1 MLKDLQEKGITI
13 LVSTPYMDEASLCDR
28 VALIQNGKILSI
40 DTPGN
45 IVEGFGRP
53 LFVSRADD
61 MLKLL
66 DDLRQLPEIEAAY
79 PSGIYHHVVM
89 RNGND
94 PKQIRDQLEN
104 KHNGLE
110 VISIKPDIEDCF
122 IALMH

>member
-1 MLKDLQEKGITI
+1 I

-40 DTPGN
+40 DTPLN
-45 IVEGFGRP
+45 IVNGFGKP
-53 LFVSRADD
+53 LFGSRSNN

-66 DDLRQLPEIEAAY
+66 DDLRKLPEVESAY

-89 RNGND
+89 KNGDGAKLIMN
-94 PKQIRDQLEN
+94 RLAN
-104 KHNGLE
+104 NHSGLE
-110 VISIKPDIEDCF
+110 VISLEPNIEDCF